1 MSIFT
6 QYHPETGVVFDELDD
21 FIATLT
27 AGGSGGTTP
36 TATATPKATSTP
48 SPGSRTAQIGGD
60 WYVIDLNTGQAISPA
75 YNTKSEAMYAAQYL
89 FPATPVPTSTPSAT
103 ATPAPAAAGQSL
115 DPGLYSEDML
125 AMADVGAGPTAAVQS
140 GGMGAIGGTTAPP
153 PATGAAPP
161 PATAGAK
168 GGTTG
173 TAGGTSAKPSAAPSQ
188 YAALLDQFVGF
199 SDKDVVQAY
208 YDGEITRDDLAALI
222 TLRNTNEKTGETKY
236 TVASLDR
243 YLKGVDDAKPPP
255 RKQNALDVLGES
267 IGNISNKWNTK
278 DPQFGAPGAF
288 GSSTAGAGIQS
299 NNLYT
304 AQSGGQG
311 LIPMSTPGGNLGVAG
326 AVVDNQL
333 YPNRGATVPT
343 GMVGQGQLNYSG
355 SPASILA
362 QSGVYVGNSSFAD
375 QMQALGNLI
384 ALREFFMT
392 QNPSLSPSQANELAV
407 GTMQPAN
414 PNQDPSAAALANWSD
429 APPPMQNFA
438 RGGGMTLKEPV
449 LGMGMYSRQP
459 LFMAAEAGN
468 QERVESTGNGLK
480 FTPTD
485 KPYVSKWQ
493 PTRSTRALPATAN
506 QMAQSRA
513 FGQRGEAMGMPQVG
527 LPVEGRQG
535 GRAPTTQMLALMRML
550 GIPGF
555 ATGGYMSYDEYRQ
568 PHLPATEDTRQF
580 GSGVYPEY
588 NLSDIGLGT
597 SIEGGQIAPQSFLN
611 AAASELSHQQT
622 LTRQQELDQYN
633 AALNDVAGISNVS
646 RLERQRQAYDPRF
659 GMAGMNLPI
668 EAQAP
673 LTGPMGA
680 LPPGVRWALES
691 PAERQSRLSGLN
703 EQQRA
708 ISLALLQNPSQQTQ
722 LALRD
727 AIRDRDEDEIAELL
741 GIDPELVEDIFNLLT
756 PEGGGGSNPP
766 PGSYPGYPVGGWGG
780 AS

>member
-6 QYHPETGVVFDELDD
+6 QYRPETGITFDELDD

-27 AGGSGGTTP
+27 ADAPAGGA

-48 SPGSRTAQIGGD
+48 SPGSRTAQIAGK
-60 WYVIDLNTGQAISPA
+60 WYVIDTAGNAISPPF
-75 YNTKSEAMYAAQYL
+75 NTKSEAMYAAQYQYPL
-89 FPATPVPTSTPSAT
+89 ATATPIPAT
-103 ATPAPAAAGQSL
+103 ATPAPTAATGSL
-115 DPGLYSEDML
+115 DPGLYSQEL
-125 AMADVGAGPTAAVQS
+125 LGMADVGAGPTAAVQS
-140 GGMGAIGGTTAPP
+140 GGASAIGAPAAASPP
-153 PATGAAPP
+153 PPVGAAPP
-161 PATAGAK
+161 SATAGAK

-173 TAGGTSAKPSAAPSQ
+173 STGATSAGAPAVPAQ

-208 YDGEITRDDLAALI
+208 YDGEITREDLAALI

-236 TVASLDR
+236 TTASLDR

-255 RKQNALDVLGES
+255 RKQNALDVLGERF
-267 IGNISNKWNTK
+267 GNISNEFNTTSP
-278 DPQFGAPGAF
+278 DFGAKGAF
-288 GSSTAGAGIQS
+288 GSSTAGPGIQS
-299 NNLYT
+299 QNLYT
-304 AQSGGQG
+304 ANSGGQG
-311 LIPMSTPGGNLGVAG
+311 KIPMSTPGGNLGLA
-326 AVVDNQL
+326 ATVVDNQL
-333 YPNRGATVPT
+333 YPNLPATD
-343 GMVGQGQLNYSG
+343 QYLYSG
-355 SPASILA
+355 SPASILQ
-362 QSGVYVGNSSFAD
+362 QSGVYVAPNTSPAT

-414 PNQDPSAAALANWSD
+414 PNHDPSAGALAGWSD

-438 RGGGMTLKEPV
+438 HGGSMMLKEPTMGV
-449 LGMGMYSRQP
+449 GMYTGRPQ
-459 LFMAAEAGN
+459 FMAAEAGT

-506 QMAQSRA
+506 PMAQSRA

-535 GRAPTTQMLALMRML
+535 GRAPTTQMLTLMRLL

-555 ATGGYMSYDEYRQ
+555 ATGGYMPYDGYPRD
-568 PHLPATEDTRQF
+568 HTTEREHTRQF

-588 NLSDIGLGT
+588 GLDAIGLGT

-611 AAASELSHQQT
+611 AAASELQHQQT
-622 LTRQQELDQYN
+622 LTRQTELDAYK

-646 RLERQRQAYDPRF
+646 RMERQRQAYDPRYS
-659 GMAGMNLPI
+659 MAGLSKPI

-673 LTGPMGA
+673 LTGAMGA

-691 PAERQSRLSGLN
+691 PAERQARLSGLN
-703 EQQRA
+703 EQQRG

-727 AIRDRDEDEIAELL
+727 AIRTRDEDEIAELL
-741 GIDPELVEDIFNLLT
+741 GIDPDLVEDIFNLLT
-756 PEGGGGSNPP
+756 PEGGGSSPP